1 MLRFYFES
9 ILYRDIV
16 KRKNIRNVE
25 KLDRLIKWYLQNIS
39 AYVNYDKLGR
49 FCELSTDTVGEYTR
63 YLEDAYLIFV
73 INILAYS
80 LKKQFV
86 NPKKIYCVDPGI
98 RRIVGFVFSEDAG
111 RIYENMVF
119 THLKRAGMDI
129 YYWKNKG
136 ECDFIIQNKGVV
148 EQAIQV
154 SYNLKT
160 SRERE
165 VNGLIEAM
173 KKFNVKKGLII
184 TQDYEAKETI
194 EGSEIEFVPLWKWL
208 LT

>member
-1 MLRFYFES
+1 
-9 ILYRDIV
+9 V
-16 KRKNIRNVE
+16 
-25 KLDRLIKWYLQNIS
+25 
-39 AYVNYDKLGR
+39 
-49 FCELSTDTVGEYTR
+49 
-63 YLEDAYLIFV
+63 
-73 INILAYS
+73 
-80 LKKQFV
+80 
-86 NPKKIYCVDPGI
+86 
-98 RRIVGFVFSEDAG
+98 
-111 RIYENMVF
+111 
-119 THLKRAGMDI
+119 
-129 YYWKNKG
+129 
-136 ECDFIIQNKGVV
+136 
-148 EQAIQV
+148 IQV